1 MRVSSI
7 FIGAVALLPFVLA
20 QLSGKVGPLT
30 STSSKATKTCDVTKY
45 GAKADKTTDIGPPLT
60 SAWADC
66 QKGGTVVI
74 PKGDYA
80 MKTWVTLKNGAA
92 VSIQLD
98 GIIYRTGTEGGNM
111 IMIRDTTDF
120 EMFSSTGKGA
130 IQGNGF
136 EIHKSDGQ
144 CKGARILRLYRVTSF
159 SVHDV
164 TLVDAPMYHF
174 SMDTCTDGEVYN
186 MAIRGGNMGC
196 LDGIDVWS
204 NNIWIHDVMVTNKD
218 ECVTVKSPSKNI
230 LIENIYCNRS
240 GGCAIGS
247 LGAGTAISNVQYKK
261 VYTWSSNQMMMI
273 KSWGGDGY
281 LEDVS
286 FENFIGHGNSYSF
299 NIDQYWSPMKEV
311 AGAGVQISNITVK
324 NWKGGNANGASR
336 GPVKVV
342 CADGKPCTDINISDF
357 AMWTETGNKQV
368 NSCRSAWGAG
378 GCLKKGTA
386 VSYAVTSVTE
396 TAAPTG
402 HTAASM
408 ADDLKSD
415 FGTTVSIP
423 IPTMPSSFYPSVTPI
438 SKLAGS
444 A

>member
-1 MRVSSI
+1 MRASTL
-7 FIGAVALLPFVLA
+7 FIGAIALLPTALG
-20 QLSGKVGPLT
+20 QLSGSVGPLT
-30 STSSKATKTCDVTKY
+30 STSSKASKTCDVTDY

-74 PKGDYA
+74 PEGDYA

-92 VSIQLD
+92 VAIQLD

-111 IMIRDTTDF
+111 IMIRDTSDF

-130 IQGNGF
+130 VQGYGY
-136 EIHKSDGQ
+136 EVHKSDGQ
-144 CKGARILRLYRVTSF
+144 CTGARILRLYKVTSF
-159 SVHDV
+159 SVHDLA
-164 TLVDAPMYHF
+164 LVDAPMYHF

-186 MAIRGGNMGC
+186 MAIRGGNWGC

-240 GGCAIGS
+240 GGCAMGS
-247 LGAGTAISNVQYKK
+247 LGADTAISQVQYKN
-261 VYTWSSNQMMMI
+261 VYTWTSNQMMMI
-273 KSWGGDGY
+273 KSWGGSGY
-281 LEDVS
+281 VEDVS
-286 FENFIGHGNSYSF
+286 FENFIGHGNSYALD
-299 NIDQYWSPMKEV
+299 IDQYWSSMKEV
-311 AGAGVQISNITVK
+311 SGSGVQLTNITMK
-324 NWKGGNANGASR
+324 NWKGAVANGASR

-342 CADGKPCTDINISDF
+342 CADGAPCSDVTIEDF
-357 AMWTETGNKQV
+357 SVWTESGSKMV
-368 NSCRSAWGAG
+368 NQCRSAYGSG
-378 GCLKKGTA
+378 ECLKDGTTASYAA
-386 VSYAVTSVTE
+386 VSQTV

-402 HTAASM
+402 YTAASM

-423 IPTMPSSFYPSVTPI
+423 IPTMPSSFFPSVTPI

-444 A
+444 